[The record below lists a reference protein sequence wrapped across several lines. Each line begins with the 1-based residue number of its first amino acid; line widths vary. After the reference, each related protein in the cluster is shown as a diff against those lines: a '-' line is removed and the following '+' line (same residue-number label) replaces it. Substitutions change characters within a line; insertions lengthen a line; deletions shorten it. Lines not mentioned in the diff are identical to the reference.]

1 MKMAMTMEINS
12 TPSYFTNILKNQTD
26 GGNAQTLFVFNVVVR
41 GILNCIV
48 NFMAMFLNITTVIV
62 ICRCKN
68 LQKASNALVMSFSIG
83 NSLSG
88 VNGILTVVTSFFLDK
103 NRHQWKIVCVILGF
117 FLMWQQFI
125 NIFSLMAIS
134 IERVYS
140 IYFPLHAYK
149 SNTFNK
155 MKKISVFIITFC
167 LLEAIVLVRLGFL
180 FGNFQSRLLCS
191 IRTVTGKLHIVIGTY
206 AVVSF
211 VSLVMTLGI
220 IIKLFWIRR
229 IQAAVT
235 ARYHAEYKIT
245 KMLILGKS
253 F

>member
-1 MKMAMTMEINS
+1 MTMEINS

-41 GILNCIV
+41 EILNCIV
-48 NFMAMFLNITTVIV
+48 NFMATFLNITTVIV

-68 LQKASNALVMSFSIG
+68 LQITSNALVMSFSIG

-117 FLMWQQFI
+117 FLIWQQFI

-140 IYFPLHAYK
+140 IFSP
-149 SNTFNK
+149 S
-155 MKKISVFIITFC
+155 C
-167 LLEAIVLVRLGFL
+167 LQKQYI
-180 FGNFQSRLLCS
+180 
-191 IRTVTGKLHIVIGTY
+191 
-206 AVVSF
+206 
-211 VSLVMTLGI
+211 
-220 IIKLFWIRR
+220 
-229 IQAAVT
+229 
-235 ARYHAEYKIT
+235 
-245 KMLILGKS
+245 
-253 F
+253 